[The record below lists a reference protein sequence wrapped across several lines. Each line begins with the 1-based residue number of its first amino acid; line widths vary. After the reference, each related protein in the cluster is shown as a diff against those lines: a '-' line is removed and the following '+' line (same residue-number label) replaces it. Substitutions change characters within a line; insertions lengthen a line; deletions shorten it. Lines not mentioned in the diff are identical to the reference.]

1 MSDSE
6 RPKSYWWKCIM
17 RIIHILAVPFVW
29 IERFCKWLSV
39 QLKPC
44 AFLKVMEY
52 AGRLTVLVAVIF
64 YIMGRP
70 ERQMQSRNLRMQV
83 KNLEQQLANQQKA
96 KHYQAWQVINSAQ
109 GKPGNGGRID
119 ALQDL
124 HRDGIWLMGVDISN
138 ANLPAL
144 NLAGA
149 NLIEA
154 NLAGA
159 SIAGANLAGAKLV
172 LANFAGA
179 NLDSTNLAGAI
190 LWKTNLAGAMLW
202 ETNLTEAIMEDA
214 NLSGAKLEWANLTG
228 ADLANI
234 QNWRQIKSIEFA
246 NISGVKN
253 APNGFIEWAKENGAV
268 SIENPKEWDEFIEEK
283 IRGQVLILLIALTC
297 LQKSCI

>member
-64 YIMGRP
+64 YIVGCP
-70 ERQMQSRNLRMQV
+70 ERQMQSQNLRMQV

-138 ANLPAL
+138 ANLPGL

-159 SIAGANLAGAKLV
+159 SIAGANLAGASIA

-179 NLDSTNLAGAI
+179 NLDSTNLAEAI
-190 LWKTNLAGAMLW
+190 LLNANLAEASLWCTNLAGA
-202 ETNLTEAIMEDA
+202 NLARAILTGA
-214 NLSGAKLEWANLTG
+214 NLDWANLTG
-228 ADLANI
+228 ADLTNI
-234 QNWRQIKSIEFA
+234 PNWRQIKSIEFA

-253 APNGFIEWAKENGAV
+253 APNGFIEWATENGAV
-268 SIENPKEWDEFIEEK
+268 NIENPKEWDEFIDEK
-283 IRGQVLILLIALTC
+283 WQEKLN
-297 LQKSCI
+297 KSRRIK